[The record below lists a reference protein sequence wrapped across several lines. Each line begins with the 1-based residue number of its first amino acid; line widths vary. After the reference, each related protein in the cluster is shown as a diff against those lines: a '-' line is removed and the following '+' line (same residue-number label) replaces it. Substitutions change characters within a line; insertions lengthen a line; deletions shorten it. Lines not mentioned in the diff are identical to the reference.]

1 MDNEQSPPVD
11 VMGPW
16 TIKAFPTEARRR
28 IVRAAEI
35 QGVTVGQWIERRL
48 EEFDQYS
55 GNVVV
60 NHVDPGRQVPP
71 AGLLERAQAVRVLAD
86 VVGMLQENS
95 APRAVQNDARRAL
108 RENLRALRPPELI
121 LEAPRHIRRQPTE
134 IAGGDEP
141 EQSLQSAGMVEAKYG

>member
-1 MDNEQSPPVD
+1 MDNEPPPVD

-35 QGVTVGQWIERRL
+35 QGVTVGQWIEKRL
-48 EEFDQYS
+48 EEFDPEV
-55 GNVVV
+55 GNLVV
-60 NHVDPGRQVPP
+60 NHVDAARQAAPS
-71 AGLLERAQAVRVLAD
+71 GLLERAQAVRVLVD
-86 VVGMLQENS
+86 VMSMLRESN
-95 APRAVQNDARRAL
+95 APTAVQNDARRAL

-121 LEAPRHIRRQPTE
+121 LEPPRKIRRQTAV

-141 EQSLQSAGMVEAKYG
+141 QQSFQAPRMIEAEHR